1 MMADV
6 VGLVVG
12 VVSLG
17 IQVSQ
22 GLISYYNEFRGQNEE
37 IDSLGSNLDALR
49 HTLLVLEA
57 LMGGD
62 QQIVLQ
68 SADLVKTNIIS
79 TLGGISRLQN
89 FLTKCRQH
97 AVDGSA
103 KPSSSASPAGPSN
116 RSNQAKSLLNKVAFP
131 FKRNTLNSM
140 KAIVTDLQ
148 ASLSLALSTLQ
159 L

>member
-1 MMADV
+1 MAELT
-6 VGLVVG
+6 GLAFG

-22 GLISYYNEFRGQNEE
+22 GLITYYNDFRGQNEE
-37 IDSLGSNLDALR
+37 IDALGNNLDALR
-49 HTLLVLEA
+49 QTLVVLEG
-57 LMGGD
+57 LVNSNTIG
-62 QQIVLQ
+62 VPQ

-79 TLGGISRLQN
+79 TLGGISRLQK

-97 AVDGSA
+97 VAVDSA
-103 KPSSSASPAGPSN
+103 DPGSPAGQGGPSS
-116 RSNQAKSLLNKVAFP
+116 RSSQAKTFLGKVAFP
-131 FKRNTLNSM
+131 FRKNTLNSM
-140 KAIVTDLQ
+140 RVIVADLH